1 MNATDDLYQVIYE
14 CSVCSEIRGLD
25 DISLARIAQRF
36 KQLGWENE
44 PVRVSDE
51 KTNYVVTCPDCV
63 AAEFHAERDYH
74 DWCEVQD
81 SQEMERMQ
89 GRW

>member
-1 MNATDDLYQVIYE
+1 MQNDSEYHVKYE
-14 CSVCSEIRGLD
+14 CSVCGKVEAID
-25 DISLARIAQRF
+25 DKSLARISSKF
-36 KQLGWENE
+36 KRLGWENV
-44 PVRVSDE
+44 PVQVSDE

-63 AAEFHAERDYH
+63 AAEFHAERDYA

-89 GRW
+89 GRC